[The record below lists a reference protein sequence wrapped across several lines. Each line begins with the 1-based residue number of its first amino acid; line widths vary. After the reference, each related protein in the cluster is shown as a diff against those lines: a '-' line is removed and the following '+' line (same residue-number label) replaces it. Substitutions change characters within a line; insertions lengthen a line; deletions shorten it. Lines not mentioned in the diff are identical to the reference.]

1 MVLADA
7 SLDQTRSSFK
17 LIVNPDPEPSPRHK
31 QISAQ
36 AVRPILMA
44 IDCLGL
50 VTAFSVAFWID
61 GSSLTIALV
70 ACALCFALAAVS
82 TQRLLGAYAFRI
94 QPAVELSC
102 AFGTILAGVC
112 LTIILAWPQ
121 SMRLLVL
128 SASAFIVVALS
139 VRLLIAAA
147 MRIGAQ
153 HKWIGSRIVAIMP
166 VVGRARL
173 LRTLQHHREVPNVRF
188 VDGIDDL
195 HRHMP
200 VDEVIFGPGL
210 HPGWVNHAIKQI
222 EAAPLTISTAVRIG
236 ETSNSS
242 AREGSSAQ
250 LHIVTV
256 QDHSQRGWAFVAKR
270 TVDIIGAISGL
281 ILLSPLLF
289 LVAVAIKLESPG
301 PVIFR
306 QERFG
311 RGGRPFMILKFRSM
325 RNEAADPTG
334 SRLTS
339 RNDSRVTRVGKI
351 IRTTSID
358 ELPQLVNVLRG
369 QLSLV
374 GPRPH
379 PQGAKAG
386 EVLYGELIANFNA
399 RYRVM
404 PGLTGLAQSVGLRG
418 NTDTEDKLI
427 DRFHMDMTYAN
438 GWSFWL
444 DIRILFAT
452 VYQLALRK
460 NAF

>member
-1 MVLADA
+1 VVLADA
-7 SLDQTRSSFK
+7 SFDQTRSSFK
-17 LIVNPDPEPSPRHK
+17 LIVNPDPRLSARRN
-31 QISAQ
+31 QISARDI
-36 AVRPILMA
+36 RPALMA
-44 IDCLGL
+44 VDCLGL
-50 VTAFSVAFWID
+50 VAAFAAAFRVD
-61 GSSLTIALV
+61 GSPLTIAAA

-94 QPAVELSC
+94 QPATELSC
-102 AFGTILAGVC
+102 AVGAILAGVG
-112 LTIILAWPQ
+112 LTTLLAWPQ

-128 SASAFIVVALS
+128 SASAFVVVALS
-139 VRLLIAAA
+139 VRLLVAAA
-147 MRIGAQ
+147 MRIGVRR
-153 HKWIGSRIVAIMP
+153 KWIGSRIVAIMP
-166 VVGRARL
+166 VVGRASL
-173 LRTLQHHREVPNVRF
+173 LRTLQHQREVPDVRF
-188 VDGIDDL
+188 IDDIDDL
-195 HRHMP
+195 DRHMP

-222 EAAPLTISTAVRIG
+222 ETSPLSVSTAVRIG
-236 ETSNSS
+236 ESSNPS
-242 AREGSSAQ
+242 ARVGAPAR
-250 LHIVTV
+250 LHIATV
-256 QDHSQRGWAFVAKR
+256 QDHSQRGWAFAAKR
-270 TVDIIGAISGL
+270 TVDIVGAVLGL
-281 ILLSPLLF
+281 ILLSPLLI
-289 LVAVAIKLESPG
+289 LVAVAIKAESPG

-325 RNEAADPTG
+325 RNETADPTG

-339 RNDSRVTRVGKI
+339 RNDSRVTRVGRI
-351 IRTTSID
+351 IRATSID
-358 ELPQLVNVLRG
+358 ELPQLVNVLLG

-386 EVLYGELIANFNA
+386 NVLYGDLIANFNA

-444 DIRILFAT
+444 DIRILFVT